1 MRKRGAP
8 GDRGAFFWWVWG
20 RRIAR
25 DGSRDSAGPG
35 DGAATWPLLYFM
47 VATYILAPRLA
58 LPTAKAPPRHA
69 KGVPTIDGAPS
80 VRRAGPALARRSLA
94 RP

>member
-47 VATYILAPRLA
+47 AAKYILADCFA
-58 LPTAKAPPRHA
+58 LPTAKAPAH
-69 KGVPTIDGAPS
+69 G
-80 VRRAGPALARRSLA
+80 AGPALARRGL
-94 RP
+94 RPLDSVPGDRSG